1 MNGVAI
7 YMTGKSDDV
16 LNKLCTSALCK
27 VLRTTTS
34 ARQHSAQEGSTL
46 LSVVYSTSAQRTAR
60 QHCAQRCEQHVS
72 TTHSMAALCTALR
85 TARKHANTSHIMA
98 ALCTAQCTTRQ
109 HRAQHGSIVHSAAY
123 SESALNTAHSGQ
135 EHMTGDDLI

>member
-1 MNGVAI
+1 MNVVAI

-27 VLRTTTS
+27 ALRTATS
-34 ARQHSAQEGSTL
+34 ARQHSAQQGSTV
-46 LSVVYSTSAQRTAR
+46 LSAVYSTSAQRTAR
-60 QHCAQRCEQHVS
+60 QHFAQRCEQHVS
-72 TTHSMAALCTALR
+72 TTHSMAALCTAL
-85 TARKHANTSHIMA
+85 
-98 ALCTAQCTTRQ
+98 CTTRQ